1 MAARRA
7 ASAFNAEL
15 LALALRG
22 LAPQPKAAPAPTAE
36 PAKEPIILWG
46 ILFSVVPFWGPMEP
60 VSDAS
65 HSLNF
70 MMVGQATLG
79 DLEYREF

>member
-46 ILFSVVPFWGPMEP
+46 ILFFCGAILGTNG
-60 VSDAS
+60 AS
-65 HSLNF
+65 I
-70 MMVGQATLG
+70 
-79 DLEYREF
+79 